1 MLPAN
6 LDGAVDLTRPHPGHF
21 IMSSCWSLSRRHRAG
36 KSKDQ
41 VRYLAVTLHN
51 IKKKYFLQSSKSLKE
66 CVYRLVCWLPIL
78 FPNFLTLTRFEI

>member
-6 LDGAVDLTRPHPGHF
+6 LDGAVDLTRPPPGHF
-21 IMSSCWSLSRRHRAG
+21 TMSSCWSLSRRHRAG

-51 IKKKYFLQSSKSLKE
+51 IKKNIFYKVVK
-66 CVYRLVCWLPIL
+66 V
-78 FPNFLTLTRFEI
+78 